1 MMGPFEFI
9 ILFLSFIYT
18 LALTH
23 LLFAATRM
31 IRHRR
36 DLVLSWPHS
45 LWMLAALSNLVANW
59 ISQWD
64 FRDMESLSLGTIA
77 AALVFAITNY
87 FVCALVSPDFE
98 SGETYNMREFPE
110 QEGRTYIGAVLVL
123 VICALVENFAA
134 GAALGV
140 QNWGEQNWVVAFMI
154 VPPVLALTVKRT
166 WAQVAAP
173 IIFVATAIA
182 YCVIYYPVLAR

>member
-1 MMGPFEFI
+1 MGPFEFI

-36 DLVLSWPHS
+36 ELVLSWPHS
-45 LWMLAALSNLVANW
+45 LWMLTALANLVANW

-64 FRDMESLSLGTIA
+64 FRQMEPLSLGTIA
-77 AALVFAITNY
+77 AGLLFAIINY

-98 SGETYNMREFPE
+98 SGETYNMREFHQ
-110 QEGRTYIGAVLVL
+110 QEGRTYVSAVLLL
-123 VICALVENFAA
+123 VVCALIENFAA
-134 GAALGV
+134 GEELGV
-140 QNWGEQNWVVAFMI
+140 QNWGNQNWIVAFML
-154 VPPVLALTVKRT
+154 VPPVLALALRRS
-166 WAQVAAP
+166 WAQIAAP
-173 IIFVATAIA
+173 ILFIATAIA
-182 YCVIYYPVLAR
+182 YCALYYPALAR

>member
-36 DLVLSWPHS
+36 DVVLSWPHS
-45 LWMLAALSNLVANW
+45 LWMITALANLVANW
-59 ISQWD
+59 LSQWD
-64 FRDMESLSLGTIA
+64 FRDMQSLSLGTIA

-98 SGETYNMREFPE
+98 SGETYDMREFHQ
-110 QEGRTYIGAVLVL
+110 QEGRTYISAVLAL

-134 GAALGV
+134 GEALGV
-140 QNWGEQNWVVAFMI
+140 QNWADQNWVVALMI
-154 VPPVLALTVKRT
+154 IPPVVALTVKRT
-166 WAQVAAP
+166 WAQVASP
-173 IIFVATAIA
+173 IAFIATAIA

>member
-36 DLVLSWPHS
+36 ELVPSWPHS
-45 LWMLAALSNLVANW
+45 LWMLTALANLVANW

-64 FRDMESLSLGTIA
+64 FRQMEPLSLATIA
-77 AALVFAITNY
+77 AALVFAVINY

-98 SGETYNMREFPE
+98 SGETYNMKEFHR
-110 QEGRTYIGAVLVL
+110 QEGRTYISAVLVL
-123 VICALVENFAA
+123 VVCALAENFAA
-134 GAALGV
+134 GEALGV
-140 QNWGEQNWVVAFMI
+140 HTWSEQNWVVAFMI
-154 VPPVLALTVKRT
+154 VPPVLALSVKRA

-173 IIFVATAIA
+173 IIFIVTAIA